1 MDAIYLTNALFRVQS
16 IFYFSN
22 EGFERQYV
30 ASNGLSVKFRLFAQ
44 GDMLGMWGWSGL
56 ALDCSR
62 ISIIN
67 GHDCRENIL
76 SERIVIALG

>member
-1 MDAIYLTNALFRVQS
+1 M
-16 IFYFSN
+16 
-22 EGFERQYV
+22 
-30 ASNGLSVKFRLFAQ
+30 KFRLFAQ